1 MVMSPA
7 APMTRLVAADP
18 RADNGQREIS
28 ISAEAI
34 AIDRRVG
41 GVKMRFCLPAPS
53 FRGVALSVYEA
64 ARGFVYRVALVHA
77 DPELDVVLAESENE
91 ADISRD
97 WLCWAKF
104 FRLPRLTRRAGGGEA
119 VIDRRFGEVEAGEVM
134 PRRRGWPLKGRRS
147 MISARRL
154 CGAKGRVVA
163 VHRGERE
170 IVCYE

>member
-1 MVMSPA
+1 MVMSLA
-7 APMTRLVAADP
+7 APLTRLVAADP

-53 FRGVALSVYEA
+53 FRGVALSVFEA
-64 ARGFVYRVALVHA
+64 ARGFIYRIALVHS

-91 ADISRD
+91 ADICRD
-97 WLCWAKF
+97 WLSWSKF
-104 FRLPRLTRRAGGGEA
+104 LRLPRLTSSAGGGVA
-119 VIDRRFGEVEAGEVM
+119 VVSRRFGEVEAGEVK

-154 CGAKGRVVA
+154 CGAKGRVTV